1 MVSPPFIRV
10 SNMLD
15 SKSINHFLWR
25 NLAWACLILTFVL
38 FNTKDFWTD
47 FLPSLPEKTIQG
59 DLENSQEYK
68 DILDLQKAFVRNAKK
83 IKPSVV
89 SVNRVKELIE
99 KSSWYDP
106 HNHGSE
112 TWYTTI
118 RNWFVQNLRSR
129 KYAIENVG
137 SGIILDSNGYILTN
151 YHVIEKLDRILI
163 KLSDGKEYFAKVLGY
178 DTYTDLAALKIST
191 LRRLPEPEFGQSKDL
206 SVGEWVMAIGN
217 PYGLDGTVT
226 VGVVSGIG
234 RTDLGISHFENFIQ
248 TDASINPGNSGG
260 PLINLDGQIV
270 GINTA
275 VAAIGSGVGFA
286 IPVEMALR
294 VGDQLIHKGSVDRGW
309 LGIGIQDLTPELAY
323 NFSLNTQDGV
333 LVNSIENKTPAQLGG
348 MLRGD
353 IIIQFDGKIIS
364 SLKYFQK
371 LVADTAFGKMVPV
384 KILRDGKEK
393 ILQIK
398 IGKMPS

>member
-1 MVSPPFIRV
+1 
-10 SNMLD
+10 MLD
-15 SKSINHFLWR
+15 SKSTNYFLWR
-25 NLAWACLILTFVL
+25 NLAWACFILTFVL

-47 FLPSLPEKTIQG
+47 FIPSFQEKAIQG
-59 DLENSQEYK
+59 GLENSQEYK
-68 DILDLQKAFVRNAKK
+68 NILDLQKAFVRNAKK

-112 TWYTTI
+112 PWYSTI
-118 RNWFVQNLRSR
+118 RNWFVQNLKSR

-151 YHVIEKLDRILI
+151 YHVIKKLDRILI

-191 LRRLPEPEFGQSKDL
+191 LRRLPEPEFVQSKDL

-217 PYGLDGTVT
+217 PYGLEGTVT

-248 TDASINPGNSGG
+248 TDAAINPGNSGG

-323 NFSLNTQDGV
+323 IFSLNTPDGV
-333 LVNSIENKTPAQLGG
+333 LVNSIENKAPAQLGG
-348 MLRGD
+348 LLRGD
-353 IIIQFDGKIIS
+353 IIIQFDGIIIS

-371 LVADTAFGKMVPV
+371 LVADTSIGKVVPV
-384 KILRDGKEK
+384 KILRDGQEK

-398 IGKMPS
+398 IGKMRS

>member
-1 MVSPPFIRV
+1 MFE
-10 SNMLD
+10 
-15 SKSINHFLWR
+15 SKNHFR
-25 NLAWACLILTFVL
+25 NFAWGCLILTFVL
-38 FNTKDFWTD
+38 LNTKGFWTG
-47 FLPSLPEKTIQG
+47 FPSFQEKAVQG
-59 DLENSQEYK
+59 SLENSQEYK
-68 DILDLQKAFVRNAKK
+68 DVLDLQKAFVRNAKK

-89 SVNRVKELIE
+89 SINKVKELVE

-112 TWYTTI
+112 PWYSTV

-137 SGIILDSNGYILTN
+137 SGIVLDSNGYILTN
-151 YHVIEKLDRILI
+151 YHVIENLDRVLV

-191 LRRLPEPEFGQSKDL
+191 LRRLREPEFGQATDL

-226 VGVVSGIG
+226 VGVVSGTG
-234 RTDLGISHFENFIQ
+234 RTDLGITHFENFIQ

-275 VAAIGSGVGFA
+275 VAAIGSGVSFA
-286 IPVEMALR
+286 IPVEMALK
-294 VGDQLIHKGSVDRGW
+294 VVDQLIHKGSVDRGW

-323 NFSLNTQDGV
+323 NFSLVSPEGV
-333 LVNSIENKTPAQLGG
+333 LVNSIENKTPAQMGG

-353 IIIQFDGKIIS
+353 IIIQFDGKTVS
-364 SLKYFQK
+364 GLKYFQK
-371 LVADTAFGKMVPV
+371 LVADTVIGKRVPV
-384 KILRDGKEK
+384 KILRDGQEK

-398 IGKMPS
+398 IGKMRS

>member
-1 MVSPPFIRV
+1 
-10 SNMLD
+10 MLD

-47 FLPSLPEKTIQG
+47 FIPSFQEKAIQG
-59 DLENSQEYK
+59 GLENSQEYK
-68 DILDLQKAFVRNAKK
+68 NILDLQKAFVRNAKK

-112 TWYTTI
+112 PWYSTI
-118 RNWFVQNLRSR
+118 RNWFVQNLKSR

-151 YHVIEKLDRILI
+151 YHVIKKLDRILI

-191 LRRLPEPEFGQSKDL
+191 LRRLPEPEFVQSKDL

-217 PYGLDGTVT
+217 PYGLEGTVT

-248 TDASINPGNSGG
+248 TDAAINPGNSGG
-260 PLINLDGQIV
+260 PLINLAGQIV

-294 VGDQLIHKGSVDRGW
+294 VGGQLIHKGSVDRGW

-323 NFSLNTQDGV
+323 TFSLNTSDGV
-333 LVNSIENKTPAQLGG
+333 LVNSIENKAPAQLGG
-348 MLRGD
+348 LLRGD
-353 IIIQFDGKIIS
+353 IIIQFDGIIIS

-371 LVADTAFGKMVPV
+371 LVADTSIGKVVPV
-384 KILRDGKEK
+384 KILRDGQEK
-393 ILQIK
+393 VLQIK
-398 IGKMPS
+398 IGKMRS

>member
-15 SKSINHFLWR
+15 SKSAKNFPWR
-25 NLAWACLILTFVL
+25 NLAWGCLIFIFVL

-47 FLPSLPEKTIQG
+47 FIPSLQEKKTLAG
-59 DLENSQEYK
+59 LENSQEYK

-112 TWYTTI
+112 PWYTTI

-260 PLINLDGQIV
+260 PLVNLDGQIV

-286 IPVEMALR
+286 IPVEMALK

-353 IIIQFDGKIIS
+353 IIIQFEGKIIS
-364 SLKYFQK
+364 SLNYFQK
-371 LVADTAFGKMVPV
+371 LVADTAIGKMVPV

>member
-1 MVSPPFIRV
+1 LVSLPFIRV
-10 SNMLD
+10 SNMFE
-15 SKSINHFLWR
+15 SKNHFR
-25 NLAWACLILTFVL
+25 NFAWGCLILTFVL
-38 FNTKDFWTD
+38 LNTKGFWTG
-47 FLPSLPEKTIQG
+47 FPSFQEKAVQG
-59 DLENSQEYK
+59 SLENSQEYK
-68 DILDLQKAFVRNAKK
+68 DVLDLQKAFVRNAKK

-89 SVNRVKELIE
+89 SINKVKELVE

-112 TWYTTI
+112 PWYSTV

-137 SGIILDSNGYILTN
+137 SGIVLDSNGYILTN
-151 YHVIEKLDRILI
+151 YHVIENLDRVLV

-191 LRRLPEPEFGQSKDL
+191 LRRLREPEFGQATDL

-226 VGVVSGIG
+226 VGVVSGTG
-234 RTDLGISHFENFIQ
+234 RTDLGITHFENFIQ

-275 VAAIGSGVGFA
+275 VAAIGSGVSFA
-286 IPVEMALR
+286 IPVEMALK
-294 VGDQLIHKGSVDRGW
+294 VVDQLIHKGSVDRGW

-323 NFSLNTQDGV
+323 NFSLVSPEGV
-333 LVNSIENKTPAQLGG
+333 LVNSIENKTPAQMGG

-353 IIIQFDGKIIS
+353 IIIQFDGKTVS
-364 SLKYFQK
+364 GLKYFQK
-371 LVADTAFGKMVPV
+371 LVADTVIGKRVPV
-384 KILRDGKEK
+384 KILRDGQEK

-398 IGKMPS
+398 IGKMRS

>member
-1 MVSPPFIRV
+1 
-10 SNMLD
+10 MLD
-15 SKSINHFLWR
+15 SKPTNHFR

-47 FLPSLPEKTIQG
+47 FIPPLQEKTNLG
-59 DLENSQEYK
+59 GLENSQEYK
-68 DILDLQKAFVRNAKK
+68 DVLDLQKAFVRNAKK

-112 TWYTTI
+112 PWYSTI
-118 RNWFVQNLRSR
+118 RNWFAQNLRSR

-137 SGIILDSNGYILTN
+137 SGVILDSNGYILTN

-163 KLSDGKEYFAKVLGY
+163 KLSDGNEYFAKVLGY

-191 LRRLPEPEFGQSKDL
+191 LQRLPEPEFGQSKDL
-206 SVGEWVMAIGN
+206 RVGEWVMAIGN
-217 PYGLDGTVT
+217 PYGLEGTVT
-226 VGVVSGIG
+226 VGVVSGTG

-260 PLINLDGQIV
+260 PLINLDGEII

-286 IPVEMALR
+286 IPVDMALK

-323 NFSLNTQDGV
+323 NFNLNTPDGI

-353 IIIQFDGKIIS
+353 IIIQFDGKVIS

-371 LVADTAFGKMVPV
+371 LVADTAIGKVVPV
-384 KILRDGKEK
+384 KILRNGQEK
-393 ILQIK
+393 TLQIK
-398 IGKMPS
+398 IGKMRS

>member
-1 MVSPPFIRV
+1 
-10 SNMLD
+10 MLD
-15 SKSINHFLWR
+15 SKPTNHFR

-47 FLPSLPEKTIQG
+47 FIPPLQEKTNLG
-59 DLENSQEYK
+59 GLENSQEYK
-68 DILDLQKAFVRNAKK
+68 DVLDLQKAFVRNAKK

-112 TWYTTI
+112 PWYSTI
-118 RNWFVQNLRSR
+118 RNWFAQNLRSR

-260 PLINLDGQIV
+260 PLINLDGEII

-275 VAAIGSGVGFA
+275 VVAIGSGVGFA
-286 IPVEMALR
+286 IPVDMALK

-323 NFSLNTQDGV
+323 NFNLNTPDGI

-353 IIIQFDGKIIS
+353 IIIQFDGKVIS

-371 LVADTAFGKMVPV
+371 LVADTAIGKVVPV
-384 KILRDGKEK
+384 KILRNGQEK
-393 ILQIK
+393 TLQIK
-398 IGKMPS
+398 IGKMRS

>member
-1 MVSPPFIRV
+1 MFE
-10 SNMLD
+10 
-15 SKSINHFLWR
+15 SKNHFR
-25 NLAWACLILTFVL
+25 NFAWGCLILTFVL
-38 FNTKDFWTD
+38 LNTKGFWTG
-47 FLPSLPEKTIQG
+47 FPSFQEKTVQG
-59 DLENSQEYK
+59 SLENSQEYK
-68 DILDLQKAFVRNAKK
+68 DVLDLQKAFVRNAKK

-89 SVNRVKELIE
+89 SINKVKELVE

-112 TWYTTI
+112 PWYSTV

-137 SGIILDSNGYILTN
+137 SGIVLDSNGYILTN
-151 YHVIEKLDRILI
+151 YHVIENLDRVLV

-191 LRRLPEPEFGQSKDL
+191 LRRLREPEFGQATDL

-226 VGVVSGIG
+226 VGVVSGTG
-234 RTDLGISHFENFIQ
+234 RTDLGITHFENFIQ

-275 VAAIGSGVGFA
+275 VAAIGSGVSFA
-286 IPVEMALR
+286 IPVEMALK
-294 VGDQLIHKGSVDRGW
+294 VVDQLIHKGSVDRGW

-323 NFSLNTQDGV
+323 NFSLVSPEGV
-333 LVNSIENKTPAQLGG
+333 LVNSIENKTPAQMGG

-353 IIIQFDGKIIS
+353 IIIQFDGKTVS
-364 SLKYFQK
+364 GLKYFQK
-371 LVADTAFGKMVPV
+371 LVADTVIGKRVPV
-384 KILRDGKEK
+384 KILRDGQEK

-398 IGKMPS
+398 IGKMRS

>member
-1 MVSPPFIRV
+1 M
-10 SNMLD
+10 
-15 SKSINHFLWR
+15 
-25 NLAWACLILTFVL
+25 
-38 FNTKDFWTD
+38 
-47 FLPSLPEKTIQG
+47 
-59 DLENSQEYK
+59 
-68 DILDLQKAFVRNAKK
+68 
-83 IKPSVV
+83 
-89 SVNRVKELIE
+89 
-99 KSSWYDP
+99 
-106 HNHGSE
+106 
-112 TWYTTI
+112 
-118 RNWFVQNLRSR
+118 
-129 KYAIENVG
+129 YAIENVG

-191 LRRLPEPEFGQSKDL
+191 LRRLPEPEFVQSKDL

-217 PYGLDGTVT
+217 PYGLEGTVT

-260 PLINLDGQIV
+260 PLINLDGEII

-286 IPVEMALR
+286 IPVDMALK

-323 NFSLNTQDGV
+323 IFSLNIPDGV